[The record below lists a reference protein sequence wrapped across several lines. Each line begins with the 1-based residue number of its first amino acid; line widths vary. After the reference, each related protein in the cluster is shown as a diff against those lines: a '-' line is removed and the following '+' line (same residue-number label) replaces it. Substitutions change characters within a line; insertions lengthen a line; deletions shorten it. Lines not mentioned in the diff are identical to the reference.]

1 MENHAVKS
9 TKVSCRV
16 QSRQRGAALTQG
28 PPALPAAAAV
38 EERYWKTSGPL
49 VGERVGQLEPV
60 VRGAGGGAL
69 GPRPRL
75 RGRRGRGGGRPAPH
89 VVTQQPPGPL
99 TRPRPRG
106 RLRGWL
112 ESTSSV
118 IAVTVWLVIEESW
131 TGPACETLLTLSG
144 GAPEADRP
152 LVVVRGRGGRL
163 RGGRGHLPGVRAGR
177 VLPAA
182 PGHLH
187 RGGLGGDGD
196 GGSSADLVRVP
207 APVADGDA
215 DAAPAPRHAGQRHTA
230 GGRGPRPG
238 RHQHRLGV
246 VGHHLAQRHASI
258 VFSLLFVWFWNG
270 ENVKICSV

>member
-75 RGRRGRGGGRPAPH
+75 RGRGGRGGGRPAPH

-131 TGPACETLLTLSG
+131 TGPA
-144 GAPEADRP
+144 
-152 LVVVRGRGGRL
+152 
-163 RGGRGHLPGVRAGR
+163 
-177 VLPAA
+177 
-182 PGHLH
+182 
-187 RGGLGGDGD
+187 
-196 GGSSADLVRVP
+196 
-207 APVADGDA
+207 
-215 DAAPAPRHAGQRHTA
+215 
-230 GGRGPRPG
+230 
-238 RHQHRLGV
+238 
-246 VGHHLAQRHASI
+246 
-258 VFSLLFVWFWNG
+258 
-270 ENVKICSV
+270 